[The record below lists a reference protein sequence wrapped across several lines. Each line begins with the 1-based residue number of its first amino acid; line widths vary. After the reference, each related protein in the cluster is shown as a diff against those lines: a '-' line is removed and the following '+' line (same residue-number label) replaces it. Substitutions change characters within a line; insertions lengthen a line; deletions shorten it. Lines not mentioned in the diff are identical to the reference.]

1 MEWTP
6 EAAAKFKALLGE
18 IPVLMRP
25 LAEQMGRSEV
35 AKAAVARGVTTID
48 LPTMVIGLVKATPAH
63 MKEQMRQAM
72 AKHGINLADY
82 EGQS

>member
-1 MEWTP
+1 MDWTP
-6 EAAAKFKALLGE
+6 EAAEKFKQLLGE

-25 LAEQMGRSEV
+25 LAEQMGRNEV
-35 AKAAVARGVTTID
+35 GKVAAARGVSQVD
-48 LPTMVIGLVKATPAH
+48 LATMVIGLVKATPAH

-72 AKHGINLADY
+72 AKHGINPADY

>member
-1 MEWTP
+1 MDWTP
-6 EAAAKFKALLGE
+6 EAAEKFKQLLGE

-25 LAEQMGRSEV
+25 LAEQMGRNEV
-35 AKAAVARGVTTID
+35 GKVAAARGVSQVD
-48 LPTMVIGLVKATPAH
+48 MATMVIGLVKATPAH

-82 EGQS
+82 EGLS

>member
-35 AKAAVARGVTTID
+35 AKAAAARGVTTID